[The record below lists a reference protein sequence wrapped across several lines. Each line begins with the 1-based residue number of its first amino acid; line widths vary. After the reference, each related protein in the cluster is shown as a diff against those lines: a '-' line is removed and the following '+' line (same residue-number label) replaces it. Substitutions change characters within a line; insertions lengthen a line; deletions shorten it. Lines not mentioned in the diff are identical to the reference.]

1 MLTKIIIEGAMGAK
15 FGRVWN
21 LAVSTPQE
29 ALRLIDANK
38 PGLLN
43 WIRQNA
49 AIYDRYKVVCTYEND
64 RKEHL
69 DEASF
74 GLLRRAKVIRFVPIP
89 LGAGAAVRIIV
100 GVALIISSFY
110 GGGPWALSAG
120 ISMVLGGVIQALTP
134 IPKKKDSGAST
145 QSNYFNGPE
154 NTIQQ
159 GVPVP
164 LIYGRCLVG
173 SHAISA
179 NLSINKIL

>member
-1 MLTKIIIEGAMGAK
+1 MGAK

-21 LAVSTPQE
+21 LDIDTPQE
-29 ALRLIDANK
+29 ALRLIDANR
-38 PGLLN
+38 PGLLS

-74 GLLRRAKVIRFVPIP
+74 GLLRKANVIRFVPIP
-89 LGAGAAVRIIV
+89 LGAGAAVKIV
-100 GVALIISSFY
+100 IGVALIIYSFY
-110 GGGPWALSAG
+110 GGGPWALKLG
-120 ISMVLGGVIQALTP
+120 IAMVLGGVIQALTP
-134 IPKKKDSGAST
+134 VPHRKDANNT
-145 QSNYFNGPE
+145 NVQSNYFNGPE